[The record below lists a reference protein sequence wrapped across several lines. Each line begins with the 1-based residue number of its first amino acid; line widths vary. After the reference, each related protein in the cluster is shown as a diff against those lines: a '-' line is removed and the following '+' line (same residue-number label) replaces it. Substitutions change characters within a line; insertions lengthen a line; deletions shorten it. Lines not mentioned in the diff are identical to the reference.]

1 MVLPVADDHTVYS
14 KKNTDLISQSESDTN
29 YSGKLSLT
37 KTNSFMTTN
46 FVKLK
51 KENSALLDPEFDN
64 FMKSL
69 KKKRYLKFQ
78 GSYLYYPIASID
90 DAVSLLSCF
99 LNSE

>member
-1 MVLPVADDHTVYS
+1 MVLPVADDITVIS
-14 KKNTDLISQSESDTN
+14 KKNADQISLSESDTN
-29 YSGKLSLT
+29 YSGKISLT